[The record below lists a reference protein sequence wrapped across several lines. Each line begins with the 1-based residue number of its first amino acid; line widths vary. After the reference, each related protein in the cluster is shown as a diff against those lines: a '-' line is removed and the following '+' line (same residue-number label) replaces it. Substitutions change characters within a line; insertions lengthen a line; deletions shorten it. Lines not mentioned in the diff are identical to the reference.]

1 MWSGS
6 SIPSGWALCNGQ
18 TVNGQATPNLQ
29 DKFVVGAGSG
39 YSVGSVGGEATK
51 TLGTANLPSH
61 THTAGSLAATG
72 GNHSHSF
79 SGSGSNTHN
88 HNFKSVQDGADAD
101 QQNRGINHSSDE
113 GIISYDTYKTENASI
128 SITVSGTTGG
138 SGNLSL
144 GVGGNTGD
152 QGGAMGQAFE
162 NLPPYY
168 AIAYIM
174 RIS

>member
-6 SIPSGWALCNGQ
+6 TAPSGWVLCDNSAAA
-18 TVNGQATPNLQ
+18 QAAGAPDLR
-29 DKFVVGAGSG
+29 DKFVVGAGG
-39 YSVGSVGGEATK
+39 LYGAGAQGGEATK

-61 THTAGSLAATG
+61 THTPGSLTATG

-79 SGSGSNTHN
+79 SGTGSNTHS
-88 HNFKSVQDGADAD
+88 HGIPKGSGGAEAD
-101 QQNRGINHSSDE
+101 
-113 GIISYDTYKTENASI
+113 ISNYVPSPQVEYIGTPFNTDNANI

-152 QGGAMGQAFE
+152 QGGPMNQAFE
-162 NLPPYY
+162 ILPPYF

>member
-1 MWSGS
+1 M
-6 SIPSGWALCNGQ
+6 
-18 TVNGQATPNLQ
+18 
-29 DKFVVGAGSG
+29 
-39 YSVGSVGGEATK
+39 
-51 TLGTANLPSH
+51 H
-61 THTAGSLAATG
+61 
-72 GNHSHSF
+72 
-79 SGSGSNTHN
+79 HN
-88 HNFKSVQDGADAD
+88 C
-101 QQNRGINHSSDE
+101 QQRLVKCQS
-113 GIISYDTYKTENASI
+113 ENANI